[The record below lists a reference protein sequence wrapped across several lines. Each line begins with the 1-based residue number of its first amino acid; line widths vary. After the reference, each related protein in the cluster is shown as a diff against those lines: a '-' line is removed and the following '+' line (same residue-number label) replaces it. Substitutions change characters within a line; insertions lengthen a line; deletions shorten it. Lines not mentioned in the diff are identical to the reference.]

1 MQSIKRAPLTEGR
14 IFSKMILFVLPIMAT
29 GILQLLYN
37 SADSII
43 VGRFSGD
50 PNALGA
56 VGSTGTV
63 TGLIINILM
72 GLVAGTSVL
81 ISQFYGAGN
90 EKAVSH
96 TVHTSITAAIVGGF
110 IFMGIG
116 EAIASPLLK
125 LLGTKPDLFD
135 SALLY
140 VRIVFLGVPALAVFN
155 FGAAIVRSLGDS
167 RTPLI
172 ILATTGLLNVALNLV
187 FVILCN
193 MSVAGV
199 ALSTI
204 ISQYITA
211 IIIVIILMRS
221 NGPQRLCLGR
231 LKINGIILV
240 RMLKIAI
247 PSAIQSS
254 LFAISNMMLQSA
266 VNTFTTDEVS
276 GNAIASTLENF
287 IYITLNSFYTATLT
301 FVGQNYGANKLERT
315 KRTLLYSIIQVTV
328 IGSLIGSLMMLFCE
342 PIAMLFINPNAANAE
357 MVLTACIRR
366 CSVVLVPYFI
376 CGYMESFTGFL
387 RGYGYSLLPMA
398 SSIFCVCVLRV
409 LWTRYVF
416 PLPAFNSIEGL
427 FLIYPITWF
436 ATALFQGVMSF
447 FVYRKHKR
455 NLRAA

>member
-56 VGSTGTV
+56 VGSTGSV
-63 TGLIINILM
+63 TALVINMLM
-72 GLVAGTSVL
+72 GIGAGTSVL
-81 ISQFYGAGN
+81 VSQFYGAGN
-90 EKAVSH
+90 QNGVSR
-96 TVHTSITAAIVGGF
+96 TVHTSVAAALIGGF

-116 EAIASPLLK
+116 EAVSSPLLR

-140 VRIVFLGVPALAVFN
+140 VRIIFLGVPALAVFN

-172 ILATTGLLNVALNLV
+172 ILASTGLLNVALNLV
-187 FVILCN
+187 FVIPCK

-204 ISQYITA
+204 ISQYVSA
-211 IIIVIILMRS
+211 VIIVVILMRAD
-221 NGPQRLCLGR
+221 GPQKLRLR
-231 LKINGIILV
+231 QLKINGTILV
-240 RMLKIAI
+240 RMLKIGV
-247 PSAIQSS
+247 PSAVQSS
-254 LFAISNMMLQSA
+254 LFAISNMILQSS
-266 VNTFTTDEVS
+266 VNTLTTAEVS
-276 GNAIASTLENF
+276 GNSIATNLDAF
-287 IYITLNSFYTATLT
+287 TYVTLNSFYTATLT
-301 FVGQNYGANKLERT
+301 FVGQNYGANKPERT
-315 KRTLLYSIIQVTV
+315 KRVLFY
-328 IGSLIGSLMMLFCE
+328 SLIQITVVGLAMGSLMMYFCE
-342 PIAMLFINPNAANAE
+342 PLAMLFVDPTAENAGA
-357 MVLTACIRR
+357 VISACVRR
-366 CSVVLVPYFI
+366 CSVELVPYFI
-376 CGYMESFTGFL
+376 CGYMETFTGFL

-398 SSIFCVCVLRV
+398 SSVFCICVLRII
-409 LWTRYVF
+409 WSTFVF

-427 FLIYPITWF
+427 FIIYPITWF
-436 ATALFQGVMSF
+436 TAALFQGIMSF
-447 FVYRKHKR
+447 FVYKKHRR

>member
-1 MQSIKRAPLTEGR
+1 
-14 IFSKMILFVLPIMAT
+14 MILFALPIMAT

-56 VGSTGTV
+56 VGSTSTV
-63 TGLIINILM
+63 TGLVINVLM
-72 GLVAGTSVL
+72 GLGAGTSVL
-81 ISQFYGAGN
+81 VSQFYGSGN
-90 EKAVSH
+90 ENAVSR
-96 TVHTSITAAIVGGF
+96 TVHTSITSALVGGF

-116 EAIASPLLK
+116 EAVASPLLS

-140 VRIVFLGVPALAVFN
+140 VRIIFLGVPALAVFN

-172 ILATTGLLNVALNLV
+172 ILASTGFLNVVLNLV

-193 MSVAGV
+193 MSVEGV

-204 ISQYITA
+204 ISQYVSAAVIT
-211 IIIVIILMRS
+211 VILMRAD
-221 NGPQRLCLGR
+221 GPQRLCLGR

-240 RMLKIAI
+240 RMLKIAV

-266 VNTFTTDEVS
+266 VNTFTTDTVS
-276 GNAIASTLENF
+276 GNAIANTLDSF
-287 IYITLNSFYTATLT
+287 LYTALNSFYTVTLT
-301 FVGQNYGANKLERT
+301 FVGQNYGANKPERT
-315 KRTLLYSIIQVTV
+315 RRVLLYSIIQVTV
-328 IGSLIGSLMMLFCE
+328 TGVLMGSLMMLFCE
-342 PIAMLFINPNAANAE
+342 PLAMLFVDPTAANVHA
-357 MVLTACIRR
+357 VITACVRR
-366 CSVVLVPYFI
+366 CSVTLVPYFI
-376 CGYMESFTGFL
+376 CGYMETFTGFL

-398 SSIFCVCVLRV
+398 SSVFCVCVLRV
-409 LWTRYVF
+409 LWTKLVF
-416 PLPAFNSIEGL
+416 PLPAFNSLEGL
-427 FLIYPITWF
+427 FIIYPITWF
-436 ATALFQGVMSF
+436 FAALFQGTMSL
-447 FVYRKHKR
+447 FVYRGHRRSK
-455 NLRAA
+455 A